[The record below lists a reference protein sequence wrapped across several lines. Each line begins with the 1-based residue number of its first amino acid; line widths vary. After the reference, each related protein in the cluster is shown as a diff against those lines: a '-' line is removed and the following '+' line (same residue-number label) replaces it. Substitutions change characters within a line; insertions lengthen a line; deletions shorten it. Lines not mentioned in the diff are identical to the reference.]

1 MTFYIKQNDTSPA
14 MLATL
19 KDGDG
24 TVIELS
30 GSTVRFH
37 MRPLGA
43 ATNTVDAA
51 AAIHNVDAGQV
62 SYTWSAPDTATTGI
76 FEAEFE
82 VINTDGSVETF
93 PNSGYISV
101 EITDDIT

>member
-1 MTFYIKQNDTSPA
+1 MAFHIKQNDTSPA

-37 MRPLGA
+37 MRPVGK
-43 ATNTVDAA
+43 ATSVVDTTAT
-51 AAIHNVDAGQV
+51 IHDVDKGQV
-62 SYTWSAPDTATTGI
+62 SYSWSPSDTANSGM
-76 FEAEFE
+76 FEAEFQ
-82 VINTDGSVETF
+82 VTNTDGTIETF
-93 PNSGYISV
+93 PNAGHILV
-101 EITDDIT
+101 EITDEIS